1 MNRDDRSDNMSFKV
15 TVNHEEQYSIW
26 PADREDASG
35 WQDKGKTDSKNE
47 GLARVYGMRKNPEQ
61 TVIPS
66 SVSPPPSLSPVPL
79 ARSQISSSAGLT
91 VREREVLCLLTQ
103 GLTNPQIAKCLVISL
118 PTVNTHVGSIYKKLN
133 VSTRSAA
140 TRYAIERHLV

>member
-1 MNRDDRSDNMSFKV
+1 
-15 TVNHEEQYSIW
+15 
-26 PADREDASG
+26 
-35 WQDKGKTDSKNE
+35 
-47 GLARVYGMRKNPEQ
+47 VYGMRKNPEQ